1 MTASRS
7 GIGLF
12 SVVFVFAGIAALAI
26 AGWMVARD
34 PVFTGVAIGATGE
47 VVDLKRAQSGSG
59 VANYRPVVVFRDAGG
74 VERRFEGAIGANPPD
89 YRKGEQVAVLYDPAA
104 PDQAVINSWSQRVMG
119 PVLAGGFGALLL
131 WLEMRGWRAAR
142 RRRSAPDAAGTPA
155 PSTTTEK

>member
-1 MTASRS
+1 MTASRH

-12 SVVFVFAGIAALAI
+12 SVVFVLAGLAALAI
-26 AGWMVARD
+26 AGTMIVRD
-34 PVFTGVAIGATGE
+34 PVFTGEAIGATGE

-59 VANYRPVVVFRDAGG
+59 VANYRPVVVFRDASR
-74 VERRFEGAIGANPPD
+74 VEWRFEGAIGANPPD

-131 WLEMRGWRAAR
+131 WLEVRAWRTSR
-142 RRRSAPDAAGTPA
+142 RRRAPDAATLSA
-155 PSTTTEK
+155 PSTTREK